1 MPTNIAEGWGNKSTT
16 DAEVTG
22 EVDTNITGV
31 SLISFQTNGTATSVA
46 ATTKTTIVSATYS
59 ATFNNVALISVSGG
73 NYAKFFLTINTVD
86 IDIRRTGPNL
96 NLEFDFKSNPL
107 GLSALDV
114 VDIKV
119 EHFNTGSL
127 VDFEAVIYGYANTP

>member
-1 MPTNIAEGWGNKSTT
+1 MPSNIEEGWGNKSTT

-22 EVDTNITGV
+22 SVDTNITGV
-31 SLISFQTNGTATSVA
+31 SLISFQSNGTVSNVVDA
-46 ATTKTTIVSATYS
+46 TKTTIVSATYS

-86 IDIRRTGPNL
+86 IDIRRTGPAL

-107 GLSALDV
+107 GLSSGDV

-127 VDFEAVIYGYANTP
+127 VDFEATIYGYAN

>member
-1 MPTNIAEGWGNKSTT
+1 MSDVENSWGNKSDT
-16 DAEVTG
+16 DSVVSGT
-22 EVDTNITGV
+22 VDTNITGV
-31 SLISFQTNGTATSVA
+31 SLISFQSNGTLTNVVDA
-46 ATTKTTIVSATYS
+46 TKTTIVSATYS

-73 NYAKFFLTINTVD
+73 NYAKFFLTINAVD
-86 IDIRRTGPNL
+86 IDIRRTGPDL

-127 VDFEAVIYGYANTP
+127 VDFEAVIYGYAN

>member
-1 MPTNIAEGWGNKSTT
+1 MSDVENSWGNKSDT
-16 DAEVTG
+16 DAVVTG

-31 SLISFQTNGTATSVA
+31 SLISFQSNGTVSNVVA
-46 ATTKTTIVSATYS
+46 NTKTTIVSATYS

-73 NYAKFFLTINTVD
+73 NYAKFFLTVNTID
-86 IDIRRTGPNL
+86 IDIRRTGPAL

-107 GLSALDV
+107 GLSTGDV
-114 VDIKV
+114 VDVKV

-127 VDFEAVIYGYANTP
+127 VDFEAVIYGYAN